1 MAAVSYIALRSL
13 RAGVTE
19 NDPISYDFEVSA
31 VDRTTKPQT
40 GKAVSL
46 SGWTETVRDR
56 TDELYKITTVPVLEA
71 DFDHFRQFLDSCDG
85 GEQFTLDP
93 YGTIAV
99 PVQAMNCIL
108 ETRGYKEK
116 RVSQRYL
123 SVTFTARVHPT

>member
-19 NDPISYDFEVSA
+19 NDPINYDFEVSA
-31 VDRTTKPQT
+31 VDRSTKPQT
-40 GKAVSL
+40 GSQTSL
-46 SGWTETVRDR
+46 SGWQETIRDR

-85 GEQFTLDP
+85 GEHFTLDP

-108 ETRGYKEK
+108 VGRGYKEK